1 MSMILIFVHGM
12 TEGRGLTS
20 AATLTVAAPD
30 PGSMW
35 IVVLAQRKSHAEL
48 RVELGE
54 FLHADELVLASRPG
68 PYVERDAQLM
78 V

>member
-30 PGSMW
+30 PGSMCGYR
-35 IVVLAQRKSHAEL
+35 ACNGNHAEL
-48 RVELGE
+48 WVELGDSCMQMNSSS
-54 FLHADELVLASRPG
+54 LPVPARTSSAIPS
-68 PYVERDAQLM
+68 
-78 V
+78 